1 MTETTRWFEDFHAGD
16 VVSLGSRT
24 LTRDE
29 IVAFAARWDPQ
40 PMHLDEASG
49 NASLLHGL
57 SASGWH
63 TGCVLM
69 RLFADNLLN
78 RSASLGSPGIDSLKW
93 LRPVH
98 PGDTLTATLTILDA
112 RPSASRPTLGLL
124 RCRFDVANQHGEAAL
139 RMESTLMMGRRTAA

>member
-1 MTETTRWFEDFHAGD
+1 MTETTRCFEDFHVGD
-16 VVSLGSRT
+16 VIALGSRT
-24 LTRDE
+24 MTREE

-40 PMHLDEASG
+40 PMHLDDAGG

-93 LRPVH
+93 LRPVQ
-98 PGDTLTATLTILDA
+98 PGDTLTATLTVLDV
-112 RPSASRPTLGLL
+112 RPSASRPNLGLL
-124 RCRFDVANQHGEAAL
+124 RCRFDVVKQTGETAL

>member
-1 MTETTRWFEDFHAGD
+1 MTETTRCFEDFHVGD
-16 VVSLGSRT
+16 VIALGSRT
-24 LTRDE
+24 MTREE
-29 IVAFAARWDPQ
+29 IIAFAARWDPQ
-40 PMHLDEASG
+40 PMHLDDAGG

-93 LRPVH
+93 LRPVQ
-98 PGDTLTATLTILDA
+98 PGDTLTATLTVLDV
-112 RPSASRPTLGLL
+112 RPSASRPNLGLL
-124 RCRFDVANQHGEAAL
+124 RCRFDVVKQTGETAL

>member
-1 MTETTRWFEDFHAGD
+1 MTETTRCFEDFHVGD
-16 VVSLGSRT
+16 VIALGSRT
-24 LTRDE
+24 MTREE

-49 NASLLHGL
+49 DASLLHGL

-93 LRPVH
+93 LRPVQ
-98 PGDTLTATLTILDA
+98 PDDTLTATLTVLDV
-112 RPSASRPTLGLL
+112 RPSASRPSLGLL
-124 RCRFDVANQHGEAAL
+124 RCRFDVVKQTGETAL

>member
-1 MTETTRWFEDFHAGD
+1 MPETTRCFEDFHVGD

-29 IVAFAARWDPQ
+29 IVAFATRWDPQ
-40 PMHLDEASG
+40 PMHLDEAG
-49 NASLLHGL
+49 GDASLLHGL

-78 RSASLGSPGIDSLKW
+78 GSSSLGSPGIDSLKW

-98 PGDTLTATLTILDA
+98 PGDTLTVALTILDT
-112 RPSASRPTLGLL
+112 RISASRPHVGLI
-124 RCRFDVANQHGEAAL
+124 RGRFDVTKQTGEIAM
-139 RMESTLMMGRRTAA
+139 RMESTLMMGRRTTA

>member
-1 MTETTRWFEDFHAGD
+1 MTETTRWFEDFRVGD
-16 VVSLGSRT
+16 VVALGSRT

-49 NASLLHGL
+49 DASLLHGL

-69 RLFADNLLN
+69 RLFVDNLLEG
-78 RSASLGSPGIDSLKW
+78 SASLGSPGIESLKW

-98 PGDTLTATLTILDA
+98 PGDTLTATLTLLDV
-112 RPSASRPTLGLL
+112 RPSMSRPTVGLL
-124 RCRFDVANQHGEAAL
+124 RGRFDVVNQNGETAL